1 MGWITHLTR
10 DVRQAGRA
18 IFRAPLVAAVVIV
31 SIGAGVGVNTTV
43 FSWLQALIFQPL
55 PGVARAA
62 DFHLVEPRAEAGSYP
77 GVSWLEYGDLRERLP
92 SFQDLLAFRMV
103 PFNVGDSGQTERTFG
118 LLVSANYFD
127 VLGLRPAIGRF
138 LRPEEASTPGAAP
151 VVVISYDYW
160 QARFAGSVG
169 ALGHTVRV
177 NDRPLTVVGVTPA
190 GFQGTVV
197 MLRFDL
203 WAPATLAPVLFNG
216 SSELADR
223 GVRGY
228 SMMGRLRPRVAPA
241 QPQAELDQAM
251 RDLARI
257 HPATNATM
265 RGDVLPF
272 WQSPRGPQRLFA
284 ASLGILQTVMLV
296 LLLTVCGNTATLM
309 LARASTR
316 HTEIGVRLALG
327 GGPWRVFTLLI
338 TENLVLALLGA
349 ALGAALAVWGTE
361 ALRAVPMIGSVPI
374 KFETRIDAAG
384 LAFALALGVASGLLI
399 GVAPGWH
406 LARLDPLRALRSG
419 ARTAARSPMRNALV
433 GVQVALAA
441 LVLVVAGMF
450 YRSFSEARDL
460 DPGFRRDGV
469 LLGAFDSSARNPTE
483 AASRTFAVQLLE
495 RLRALPG
502 VESAAIATFVPLDIH
517 GMPLRSFTLEGRAR
531 DDAAADEALTDTV
544 TPEYFRTMGIP
555 LVAGTD
561 FADLNDTAAAPQAIV
576 NEEFV
581 RRFLPGVQPLG
592 RRLQVK
598 DRTYFIT
605 AVVRD
610 SRYESFTEPPTPIV
624 YYSWRDRPSSR
635 GEIHL
640 RTRVGA
646 ELPLAPAVQRVVR
659 ELDPTLPVYDIRTLS
674 DHVEKNLFLRRI
686 PARMFVVL
694 GPLILAL
701 VAFGLYSVV
710 AHAVARRRQEIGL
723 RLSLGA
729 TARRVVAQIVG
740 ESLRVVVV
748 GTLAGW
754 LIAFALGLNLGGDGA
769 IDWAVFA
776 GVPIVLVAIATAA
789 CWLPAARAAS
799 VSPMLA
805 LRRE

>member
-1 MGWITHLTR
+1 MR
-10 DVRQAGRA
+10 
-18 IFRAPLVAAVVIV
+18 RAPLIAAVVIV
-31 SIGAGVGVNTTV
+31 SIGAGIGVNTTV

-62 DFHLVEPRAEAGSYP
+62 DFYLVEPRSEAGTYP
-77 GVSWLEYGDLRERLP
+77 GVSWLEYGDLGDRLP
-92 SFQDLLAFRMV
+92 SFRDLLAFRMV
-103 PFNVGDSGQTERTFG
+103 PFNVGEAGQTERTFG
-118 LLVSANYFD
+118 MLVSGNYFE
-127 VLGLRPAIGRF
+127 VLGLRPALGRF
-138 LRPEEASTPGAAP
+138 LRSDEAATPGASP

-160 QARFAGSVG
+160 QSRFAGNAG
-169 ALGHTVRV
+169 ALGQTVRV

-203 WAPATLAPVLFNG
+203 WAPATLAPVLLNG
-216 SSELADR
+216 SAELTDR
-223 GVRGY
+223 GFRGY
-228 SMMGRLRPRVAPA
+228 SVMGRLQPRATPA
-241 QPQAELDQAM
+241 QPQAELDEAM
-251 RDLARI
+251 RQLARI
-257 HPATNATM
+257 YPASNATFQAEI
-265 RGDVLPF
+265 LPF
-272 WQSPRGPQRLFA
+272 WQSPRGPQRMLA
-284 ASLGILQTVMLV
+284 TSLEILQTIMLV

-327 GGPWRVFTLLI
+327 GGPWRVFTLLM

-374 KFETRIDAAG
+374 KFETRIDPAG
-384 LAFALALGVASGLLI
+384 LAFALSLGLASGLLF
-399 GVAPGWH
+399 GLAPALH
-406 LARLDPLRALRSG
+406 LARLDPLQALRSG
-419 ARTAARSPMRNALV
+419 ARTAARSPTRNVLM
-433 GVQVALAA
+433 GVQVALAS

-450 YRSFSEARDL
+450 YRSFTETRDA

-469 LLGAFDSSARNPTE
+469 LLGAFDSSARNPTA
-483 AASRTFAVQLLE
+483 AASRTFAAQLLE

-517 GMPLRSFTLEGRAR
+517 GMPLRPFSVEGRAR
-531 DDAAADEALTDTV
+531 NDAAPDQALANTV
-544 TPEYFRTMGIP
+544 TSDYFKTMGTP
-555 LVAGTD
+555 LVAGQD
-561 FADLNDTAAAPQAIV
+561 FTDLNDAAPAPQAIV

-581 RRFLPGVQPLG
+581 RRFLPDVQPLG
-592 RRLQVK
+592 RRLQAG
-598 DRTYFIT
+598 DRTYLIT
-605 AVVRD
+605 GVVRD

-624 YYSWRDRPSSR
+624 YFSLRDRPSSR

-640 RTRVGA
+640 RTRTPA
-646 ELPLAPAVQRVVR
+646 EMSLGPEVQRVVR

-694 GPLILAL
+694 GPLILGLA
-701 VAFGLYSVV
+701 AFGIYSVV

-723 RLSLGA
+723 RLSLGG
-729 TARRVVAQIVG
+729 TVRRVVGQIVS
-740 ESLRVVVV
+740 ESLRVVII
-748 GTLAGW
+748 GTLTGW
-754 LIAFALGLNLGGDGA
+754 LLAFTVGLHLAADGS
-769 IDWAVFA
+769 IDWVVFA
-776 GVPIVLVAIATAA
+776 GVPIVLVTIAVVA
-789 CWLPAARAAS
+789 CWLPAQRAAS
-799 VSPMLA
+799 ANPMLA

>member
-1 MGWITHLTR
+1 MR

-18 IFRAPLVAAVVIV
+18 CRRTPLTALVVTV

-62 DFHLVEPRAEAGSYP
+62 DFRLVEPRAEAGSYP
-77 GVSWLEYGDLRERLP
+77 GVSWREYGDLRGQLP

-103 PFNVGDSGQTERTFG
+103 PFNVGDPGRTERTFG
-118 LLVSANYFD
+118 MLVSANYFD
-127 VLGLRPAIGRF
+127 VLGLRPALGRF
-138 LRPEEASTPGAAP
+138 LRPDEASTPGAAP

-160 QARFAGSVG
+160 QSRFAGDAG
-169 ALGHTVRV
+169 ALGRAVRV

-216 SSELADR
+216 SSELDDR
-223 GVRGY
+223 TSRGY
-228 SMMGRLRPRVAPA
+228 SMMGRLQPHVARA

-251 RDLARI
+251 RELARAY
-257 HPATNATM
+257 PASNATV
-265 RGDVLPF
+265 RGEILPF
-272 WQSPRGPQRLFA
+272 WQSPRGPQRMLA
-284 ASLGILQTVMLV
+284 ASLEILQGIMLV
-296 LLLTVCGNTATLM
+296 LLLTVCGNAATLM

-316 HTEIGVRLALG
+316 YTEVGVRLALG
-327 GGPWRVFTLLI
+327 GGPWRVFSLLV
-338 TENLVLALLGA
+338 TENLVLALGGA
-349 ALGAALAVWGTE
+349 ALGLALAMWGTE

-374 KFETRIDAAG
+374 KFETSIDATG
-384 LAFALALGVASGLLI
+384 LVFALALGAASGVMVGL
-399 GVAPGWH
+399 APAVH

-433 GVQVALAA
+433 GVQVALAS
-441 LVLVVAGMF
+441 LVLIVAGMF
-450 YRSFSEARDL
+450 YRSFTEAREI
-460 DPGFRRDGV
+460 DPGFKRDGV
-469 LLGAFDSSARNPTE
+469 LLGAFDFSARNPSQ
-483 AASRTFAVQLLE
+483 AASRTFATALLE

-502 VESAAIATFVPLDIH
+502 VESAAIAAFVPLDIH
-517 GMPLRSFTLEGRAR
+517 GMPLGAFTLEGRAR
-531 DDAAADEALTDTV
+531 NDAAADEALANTV
-544 TPEYFRTMGIP
+544 TPDYFRTMAIP
-555 LVAGTD
+555 LVAGAD
-561 FADLNDTAAAPQAIV
+561 FADLTDTATAPQVIV

-581 RRFLPGVQPLG
+581 RRFLPGLQALG
-592 RRLQVK
+592 RRLQVR
-598 DRTYFIT
+598 DRAYVIT
-605 AVVRD
+605 GVARD
-610 SRYESFTEPPTPIV
+610 SHYESFTEPPTPIV
-624 YYSWRDRPSSR
+624 YFSLRDRPSSR

-640 RTRVGA
+640 RTRPGA
-646 ELPLAPAVQRVVR
+646 EMALAPAVQRIVR

-694 GPLILAL
+694 GPLILGLA
-701 VAFGLYSVV
+701 AFGIYSVV

-729 TARRVVAQIVG
+729 TIERVVAQIVG
-740 ESLRVVVV
+740 ESLRVVVI

-754 LIAFALGLNLGGDGA
+754 LIAFGVGLYLAGDGPL
-769 IDWAVFA
+769 DWAVFA
-776 GVPIVLVAIATAA
+776 GVPIVLVAIAGVA
-789 CWLPAARAAS
+789 CWVPAQRAAND
-799 VSPMLA
+799 SPMLA